1 MIGPFKPIG
10 WQLHKPMQC
19 TVYCISMQSTWMLAP
34 SGCNVILLL

>member
-19 TVYCISMQSTWMLAP
+19 NVLLHIHAEYMNVSTIWVQCYIIA
-34 SGCNVILLL
+34 